1 MLTWLDILLL
11 VIVLLS
17 ALMGLWRG
25 LITEVMAL
33 VVWAA
38 AFWLA
43 IGFGPQVAD
52 LYNGYVE
59 MPTARWLLGYATVF
73 VLALILGGLLTWLL
87 HRAVK
92 GTGLTGTDRLLGL
105 GFGLARGAGVGCV
118 LVLGAGFTPLPKEAG
133 WQNGLLVPGFT
144 RAAQWM
150 QGWLPKVVAEQVSFA
165 SIDLT
170 PLALPSPAST
180 PAVAPN
186 SASTTTLASPEAK
199 PLTQPEQATP

>member
-11 VIVLLS
+11 VIVTLS

-33 VVWAA
+33 VVWVA

-43 IGFGPQVAD
+43 IGFGPQAAG
-52 LYNGYVE
+52 LFTGYVE

-73 VLALILGGLLTWLL
+73 VVVLMLGALLTWLL
-87 HRAVK
+87 HKAVK
-92 GTGLTGTDRLLGL
+92 GTGLSGTDRVLGL

-118 LVLGAGFTPLPKEAG
+118 LVLAAGFTPLPQESG

-170 PLALPSPAST
+170 PLSTVAPKVLAPAAAPPASNT
-180 PAVAPN
+180 APAVEPPTKLERPAHP
-186 SASTTTLASPEAK
+186 
-199 PLTQPEQATP
+199 